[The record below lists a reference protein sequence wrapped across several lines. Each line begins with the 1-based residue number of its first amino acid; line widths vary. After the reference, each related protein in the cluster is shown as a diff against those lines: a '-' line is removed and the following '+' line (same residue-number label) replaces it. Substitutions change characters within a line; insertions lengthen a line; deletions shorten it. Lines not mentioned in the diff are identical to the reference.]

1 MNPKTTLG
9 MMVRALRLG
18 FAPIPGR
25 VGFMRLSGGEGEPF
39 KCELQ
44 PFHLIPNSAKSDA
57 PHWCWWTGFGKG
69 DIDVDL
75 IEGIRHLR
83 RVKRPF
89 SFYFD
94 DDGKTI

>member
-1 MNPKTTLG
+1 MSLG

-18 FAPIPGR
+18 FAPIEG
-25 VGFMRLSGGEGEPF
+25 GFMRLSGGDGGKPF
-39 KCELQ
+39 LCELQ
-44 PFHLIPNSAKSDA
+44 PQHLIPNSAKADG
-57 PHWCWWTGFGKG
+57 PHWVWWSGPDRAG
-69 DIDVDL
+69 IDVRL

-83 RVKRPF
+83 RVKMPF